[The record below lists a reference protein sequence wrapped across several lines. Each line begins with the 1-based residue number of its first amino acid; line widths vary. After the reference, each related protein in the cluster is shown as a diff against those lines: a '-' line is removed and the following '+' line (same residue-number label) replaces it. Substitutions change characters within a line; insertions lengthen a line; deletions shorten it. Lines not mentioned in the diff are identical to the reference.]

1 MKREIVIGSRGSEL
15 ALWQTNWVKSKLRT
29 NYPELTVSIEIIKT
43 KGDKVLDTALSK
55 IGDKGLFTK
64 EIEQS
69 LLDGKID
76 LAVHSLKDLPT
87 EQPEGLVI
95 CAVTERAERRD
106 AFISNKY
113 PSLVELPEGAVVATG
128 SLRRRCQ
135 LLNFRDDLKIVD
147 IRGNVLTRLRKF
159 EESSYDGLVLAYA
172 GLLRLSL
179 EAKVKHIIP
188 TGIILPA
195 AGQGVMAIETRQ
207 DEGDIIE
214 LVKVLHDEISFIET
228 TAERSFLRFLE
239 GGCQVPIGICSEVK
253 NRTILILE
261 GMIGSLDGKK
271 VVREQITGGASE
283 PEELGKRLAQILLDK
298 GGKEI
303 LEEIRSGAAV

>member
-1 MKREIVIGSRGSEL
+1 
-15 ALWQTNWVKSKLRT
+15 
-29 NYPELTVSIEIIKT
+29 
-43 KGDKVLDTALSK
+43 
-55 IGDKGLFTK
+55 
-64 EIEQS
+64 
-69 LLDGKID
+69 
-76 LAVHSLKDLPT
+76 
-87 EQPEGLVI
+87 
-95 CAVTERAERRD
+95 
-106 AFISNKY
+106 
-113 PSLVELPEGAVVATG
+113 
-128 SLRRRCQ
+128 
-135 LLNFRDDLKIVD
+135 
-147 IRGNVLTRLRKF
+147 

-207 DEGDIIE
+207 DEEDIIE
-214 LVKVLHDEISFIET
+214 LVKVLHDKISFIET
-228 TAERSFLRFLE
+228 SAERSFLRSLE

-283 PEELGKRLAQILLDK
+283 PDELGKRLAQILLDK